1 MCAMMDDMQ
10 PHGRMSTKMGFSVTM
25 VLDWSAWWSMTPTML
40 PIGIALFSCDCCW
53 KSTRHTERSGA
64 SLSRSSTGGGR
75 VRPQCSS
82 ANSVSVLI
90 SLARAGTP
98 PYRFAAPIAPA
109 MESRSVTMCP
119 QKIASLSSGKNVVVW
134 PVFLGRCVRRSLP
147 SSQCSSTACS
157 SGVSSRSPYVSV
169 CRCFMAGMIPERRA
183 RVRQEYRL
191 PTCRTKSNKKCGSE
205 RTRAVREILIHHRI
219 ELYDSSEKIVEEMGF
234 QR

>member
-1 MCAMMDDMQ
+1 M
-10 PHGRMSTKMGFSVTM
+10 
-25 VLDWSAWWSMTPTML
+25 
-40 PIGIALFSCDCCW
+40 
-53 KSTRHTERSGA
+53 
-64 SLSRSSTGGGR
+64 
-75 VRPQCSS
+75 RPQCSS

-109 MESRSVTMCP
+109 MESKSVTMCP

-183 RVRQEYRL
+183 RVRRVRQADVSNRI
-191 PTCRTKSNKKCGSE
+191 KSAAPKG
-205 RTRAVREILIHHRI
+205 RGVVREILIHKP
-219 ELYDSSEKIVEEMGF
+219 D
-234 QR
+234 